1 MLQQTVD
8 VRERKGNV
16 GKKLTCAR
24 HSEGEYLHLSL
35 WAVCRWSYCSHDPE
49 LRYVLDTTQKEQ
61 ELTKIAAS
69 EDQKPP
75 QLLGHLFDAVARS
88 SSTWAEEWRLS
99 RLTTFQNHIQY
110 EKTTAQ
116 R

>member
-75 QLLGHLFDAVARS
+75 QLLGHGTAGQALAFCYLS
-88 SSTWAEEWRLS
+88 WTMGGISSTQLLDRRARGRRS
-99 RLTTFQNHIQY
+99 GG
-110 EKTTAQ
+110 
-116 R
+116 